1 MGEFDGLL
9 QGAVRQ
15 AQAANQPEN
24 GDYYDD
30 EGFLVCGNCHTRRQ
44 VEVNMPDLKAVPFDP
59 KKKVRVK
66 MPVSC
71 RCRAERRK
79 QEEQMLMQ
87 DREMRAAQTLQ
98 RQSLM
103 DERLRDISFDG
114 FQQTKDNAYNLK
126 LCLRYAKHFDEMLA
140 KNQGLLFYGGV
151 GTGKTFAAACIANH
165 LLSLRV
171 PVVMTSF
178 VKLLETMQG
187 FSEDDST
194 LIARLNRAKLLI
206 IDDLG
211 AERSTDFALE
221 KVYDIVDSRYRAKL
235 PIILTTN
242 LSMTEMKE
250 SADIRYT
257 RMQTSSAGGGKPSSR
272 CLSTCGK
279 KSRPFSRR
287 TATHEPPAGICLKN
301 ITEKGERHHGSHLC
315 NPHCEGQED
324 PRSGSGAD
332 SEAG

>member
-1 MGEFDGLL
+1 MKTIRSESGVSRVGEFDGIPGLL
-9 QGAVRQ
+9 QGVVRQ
-15 AQAANQPEN
+15 AQVAGQPEN
-24 GDYYDD
+24 GDYYDE

-87 DREMRAAQTLQ
+87 DREMKAAESLK

-103 DERLRDISFDG
+103 DERLRGISFDK

-165 LLSLRV
+165 LLSLKI

-178 VKLLETMQG
+178 VKLLESMQG
-187 FSEDDST
+187 FSEDDSA

-211 AERSTDFALE
+211 AERSTP
-221 KVYDIVDSRYRAKL
+221 VRNS
-235 PIILTTN
+235 P
-242 LSMTEMKE
+242 
-250 SADIRYT
+250 
-257 RMQTSSAGGGKPSSR
+257 
-272 CLSTCGK
+272 
-279 KSRPFSRR
+279 
-287 TATHEPPAGICLKN
+287 
-301 ITEKGERHHGSHLC
+301 
-315 NPHCEGQED
+315 
-324 PRSGSGAD
+324 
-332 SEAG
+332 